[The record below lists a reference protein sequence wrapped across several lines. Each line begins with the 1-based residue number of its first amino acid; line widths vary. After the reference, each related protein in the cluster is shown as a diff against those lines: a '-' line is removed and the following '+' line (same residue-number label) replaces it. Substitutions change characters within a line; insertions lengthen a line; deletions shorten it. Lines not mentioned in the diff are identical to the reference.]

1 MAYIYI
7 YIYISTNLT
16 IINNLI
22 FYETKEQHR
31 TEKSI
36 QSVILTYGSEEV
48 VASLSKAYPI
58 RIIVRTSER
67 GLSSA
72 VCKGFNEACG

>member
-1 MAYIYI
+1 MPPLGVFSALEKLD
-7 YIYISTNLT
+7 NP
-16 IINNLI
+16 IN
-22 FYETKEQHR
+22 
-31 TEKSI
+31 TEMIVVDDNSND
-36 QSVILTYGSEEV
+36 GSEEV